1 MKFQRHFILILIA
14 GISVLSLFWKF
25 RSAPWDPMR
34 WTGAILMIPA
44 FILFSVAHVQ
54 LGPSFSVS
62 AQARNLV
69 SAGLYSRI
77 RNPIYLFGGLL
88 IVGVVLFLEHPRYL
102 LIFLVLV
109 PLQLVRMRREE
120 RVLEE
125 KFGDAY
131 RQYKKGAW
139 F

>member
-1 MKFQRHFILILIA
+1 
-14 GISVLSLFWKF
+14 V
-25 RSAPWDPMR
+25 
-34 WTGAILMIPA
+34 TT
-44 FILFSVAHVQ
+44 
-54 LGPSFSVS
+54 
-62 AQARNLV
+62 
-69 SAGLYSRI
+69 GLYSRI

-125 KFGDAY
+125 KFGDVY